1 MEPSTNRDAGR
12 FDARSRGE
20 LQHLAPGEQRRY
32 RLEIGALPGLD
43 AIDAFAARTAA
54 LTKSAL
60 TTTSGGRT

>member
-1 MEPSTNRDAGR
+1 VVAGR

-32 RLEIGALPGLD
+32 QLEIGALLGAE

-54 LTKSAL
+54 LTASAL
-60 TTTSGGRT
+60 TTTSGGST